1 MKILFLTNP
10 LFSHTKG
17 AINYI
22 EPLTKNNEVHVFV
35 DSKYSDLFLNIN
47 CTLHFYKQELHQ
59 INNNLINEYPEY
71 HGGIGTI
78 EKDKTI
84 DDMLI
89 EMEKMLEYSLRASKN
104 YHDSIICDI
113 RSLVPDLIFRDS
125 CAIYGR
131 TIADELGIKVYG
143 YTTSLTLSEEE
154 MQFNKRRYLELSQN
168 YDLADLSDDEINIF
182 WDKIKIVYKK
192 ICVYYG
198 VRALPIGFL
207 LNADEEKNFCYGLPF
222 EKHSLINKTYFYF
235 TPKIFENEYIA
246 KNNDSCNSIYMSS
259 GTILCFPIYV
269 YNSIINYLKD
279 STTELNIAFKYW
291 DTKIIKTEAL
301 PKNVKFY
308 NYANQTELLKKSNLF
323 ITHGGYN
330 SIIESI
336 YYGVPMI
343 VIPLVND
350 QFLSGYFLEKYG
362 VAVVVKKR
370 EIVSSKDVKIA
381 FDDFKKKTRINEL
394 RKIRNEILNLTR
406 LSELNN
412 YI

>member
-1 MKILFLTNP
+1 
-10 LFSHTKG
+10 
-17 AINYI
+17 
-22 EPLTKNNEVHVFV
+22 
-35 DSKYSDLFLNIN
+35 
-47 CTLHFYKQELHQ
+47 
-59 INNNLINEYPEY
+59 
-71 HGGIGTI
+71 
-78 EKDKTI
+78 
-84 DDMLI
+84 
-89 EMEKMLEYSLRASKN
+89 
-104 YHDSIICDI
+104 
-113 RSLVPDLIFRDS
+113 
-125 CAIYGR
+125 
-131 TIADELGIKVYG
+131 
-143 YTTSLTLSEEE
+143 
-154 MQFNKRRYLELSQN
+154 
-168 YDLADLSDDEINIF
+168 
-182 WDKIKIVYKK
+182 
-192 ICVYYG
+192 
-198 VRALPIGFL
+198 
-207 LNADEEKNFCYGLPF
+207 
-222 EKHSLINKTYFYF
+222 
-235 TPKIFENEYIA
+235 
-246 KNNDSCNSIYMSS
+246 MSS

-291 DTKIIKTEAL
+291 DTKVIKTEAL

-370 EIVSSKDVKIA
+370 EIASSKDVKIA